1 MCKPEILNKCIMVKF
16 IILSFL
22 LYCNLEFLI
31 FFQECPG
38 GIVQEETFK
47 EIYAK
52 FFPHGSKYKM
62 GMWVRRF
69 HSKYKITMNL
79 KIFNR
84 VIQFLNK

>member
-1 MCKPEILNKCIMVKF
+1 MVTF
-16 IILSFL
+16 IVLSFL
-22 LYCNLEFLI
+22 LYCNLKFLI

-62 GMWVRRF
+62 GLWVRF
-69 HSKYKITMNL
+69 DGEYKITMNL
-79 KIFNR
+79 KIFIHCAYC
-84 VIQFLNK
+84 VIQILEK